1 MSFRGGRGGRFSGRG
16 GLGGGGAPMTEEERK
31 AGSYA
36 FPTPTYPP
44 VAVPLQSKP
53 SRLERLCASQFL
65 QFRNQ
70 VRESPFYIGSY
81 IGPLTEDGAL
91 PGKKRKITS
100 IAIEID
106 NGQQLNDGI
115 KRYTDRYTKKRR
127 IGGKRAIEEHP
138 YVIEFFPKELYEAMG
153 HVTSGTG
160 KKTNRKLDLSKF
172 TAELLLTEA
181 GEYLEDDDPE
191 TRDRKLKAK
200 IEELKASAASG
211 KDDKEDDDKSDENN
225 DEPEEEFDDEFE
237 SDDDDDYNAEKY
249 FDDGEGGDDDDGND
263 EAAY

>member
-1 MSFRGGRGGRFSGRG
+1 MSFRGGRGGRFGGRG
-16 GLGGGGAPMTEEERK
+16 GGGAGAPMTEEERK
-31 AGSYA
+31 AFSYA

-53 SRLERLCASQFL
+53 TRVERLCASQFL

-70 VRESPFYIGSY
+70 VRDGPFYIGSY
-81 IGPLTEDGAL
+81 VGPLVDEST
-91 PGKKRKITS
+91 GKSKKKTAA

-106 NGQQLNDGI
+106 EGQQLNDGI

-127 IGGKRAIEEHP
+127 IGTKPAVDEHP
-138 YVIEFFPKELYEAMG
+138 YVIEFFPKELYEPMG
-153 HVTSGTG
+153 HITSGSG
-160 KKTNRKLDLSKF
+160 KKINRKLDLSRF

-181 GEYLEDDDPE
+181 GDELDDDPE
-191 TRDRKLKAK
+191 ARERKLKAK
-200 IEELKASAASG
+200 IEELKASAGSG
-211 KDDKEDDDKSDENN
+211 NDKDDDKSDDN

-249 FDDGEGGDDDDGND
+249 FDDGEGMDDDDDGND